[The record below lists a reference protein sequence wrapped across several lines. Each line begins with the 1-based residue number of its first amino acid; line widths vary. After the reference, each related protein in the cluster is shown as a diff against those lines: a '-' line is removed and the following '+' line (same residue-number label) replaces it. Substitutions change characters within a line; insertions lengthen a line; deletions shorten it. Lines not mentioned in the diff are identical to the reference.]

1 MVITPDKIA
10 WINQLI
16 LLTAGFFLLCS
27 FGLIAAAQVVG
38 CLRIYVMQSLLLAVS
53 AILLGIGYHSAD
65 LWIVAAIAIA
75 AKVIL
80 IPFLLRRTARHDMI
94 ARRELQQAINVPM
107 SLLIALAL
115 TVLAYYIVDPMTDHT
130 SRSIH
135 ANLPIG
141 FAAVLIAIYTITV
154 RREAL
159 PQMLSLLAI
168 ENGAFF
174 AGIAVAP
181 NFPLIGELAASFDV
195 LMVVLTL
202 GVLSTQI
209 HRLSGSTEVGTLSE
223 LRED

>member
-1 MVITPDKIA
+1 MTPDKIA
-10 WINQLI
+10 WINQLV

-27 FGLIAAAQVVG
+27 FGLIAASQVMG
-38 CLRIYVMQSLLLAVS
+38 CLRIYVMQSLLLAAS
-53 AILLGIGYHSAD
+53 AVLLGIDYHSTD
-65 LWIVAAIAIA
+65 LWIVAAVVII
-75 AKVIL
+75 AKVLL
-80 IPFLLRRTARHDMI
+80 IPFLLRRTARQAMI
-94 ARRELQQAINVPM
+94 ARRELQQVINVPM

-115 TVLAYYIVDPMTDHT
+115 TVLAYYLVGPMLSET
-130 SRSIH
+130 SPAVH

-174 AGIAVAP
+174 AGIAIAP
-181 NFPLIGELAASFDV
+181 NFPLIGELAGTFDV

-223 LRED
+223 LMED

>member
-1 MVITPDKIA
+1 MTPDAVELKA
-10 WINQLI
+10 LI
-16 LLTAGFFLLCS
+16 QLTAGFFLLCS

-38 CLRIYVMQSLLLAVS
+38 CLRIYVLQSLMLTLDAVLLAAVYRSGDLLAV
-53 AILLGIGYHSAD
+53 AVIYLIAKI
-65 LWIVAAIAIA
+65 IV
-75 AKVIL
+75 
-80 IPFLLRRTARHDMI
+80 IPFLLRRTARHAMI
-94 ARRELQQAINVPM
+94 ARRELQQVINVPM

-115 TVLAYYIVDPMTDHT
+115 TVLAYYISAPLMDHT
-130 SRSIH
+130 SSAVH
-135 ANLPIG
+135 VNLPIG

-174 AGIAVAP
+174 AGIAIAP

-223 LRED
+223 LMED

>member
-1 MVITPDKIA
+1 MTPDKVA
-10 WINQLI
+10 WIHELV

-38 CLRIYVMQSLLLAVS
+38 CLRIYVIQSSLLTIDALLLAKV
-53 AILLGIGYHSAD
+53 YHSAD
-65 LWIVAAIAIA
+65 LLAVAGIYLV
-75 AKVIL
+75 AKILL
-80 IPFLLRRTARHDMI
+80 IPFLLRRTARHAMI
-94 ARRELQQAINVPM
+94 ARRELQQVINVPM

-115 TVLAYYIVDPMTDHT
+115 TVVAYYITGPMMYHA
-130 SRSIH
+130 SRVVH

-174 AGIAVAP
+174 AGIAIAP
-181 NFPLIGELAASFDV
+181 NFPLIGELAAAFDV

-223 LRED
+223 LVED

>member
-1 MVITPDKIA
+1 MTLDKVA
-10 WINQLI
+10 WIHELI
-16 LLTAGFFLLCS
+16 LLVAGFFLLCS
-27 FGLIAAAQVVG
+27 FGLIAASQVMG
-38 CLRIYVMQSLLLAVS
+38 CLRIYVIQSLLLAAS
-53 AILLGIGYHSAD
+53 AVLLAIDYHSTD
-65 LWIVAAIAIA
+65 LWIVAAIAIT
-75 AKVIL
+75 AKVLL

-94 ARRELQQAINVPM
+94 ARRELQQVMNVPM
-107 SLLIALAL
+107 SLLVALVL
-115 TVLAYYIVDPMTDHT
+115 TVLAYYIVDPMMNHV

-174 AGIAVAP
+174 AGIAIAP

-209 HRLSGSTEVGTLSE
+209 HRLSGSTQVGTLSE
-223 LRED
+223 LLED

>member
-1 MVITPDKIA
+1 MTPDKAA
-10 WINQLI
+10 WIHQLI
-16 LLTAGFFLLCS
+16 LLTAGLFLLCS
-27 FGLIAAAQVVG
+27 FGLIAAAQVLG
-38 CLRIYVMQSLLLAVS
+38 CMRIYVIQSLLLTIDCV
-53 AILLGIGYHSAD
+53 LLALDYHSWD
-65 LWIVAAIAIA
+65 LLAVAAIYIV
-75 AKVIL
+75 AKVLL
-80 IPFLLRRTARHDMI
+80 IPFLLRRTARHAMI
-94 ARRELQQAINVPM
+94 ARRELQQVINVPM

-115 TVLAYYIVDPMTDHT
+115 TVWAYYLVGPMLPDTGPAV
-130 SRSIH
+130 H

-174 AGIAVAP
+174 AGIAIAP
-181 NFPLIGELAASFDV
+181 NFPLIGELAAAFDV
-195 LMVVLTL
+195 LIVVLTL

-209 HRLSGSTEVGTLSE
+209 HRLSGGTEVGTLSE

>member
-1 MVITPDKIA
+1 MTPDKVA
-10 WINQLI
+10 WIHELI
-16 LLTAGFFLLCS
+16 LLVAGFFLLCS
-27 FGLIAAAQVVG
+27 FGLIAASQVMG
-38 CLRIYVMQSLLLAVS
+38 CLRIYVIQSLLLAAS
-53 AILLGIGYHSAD
+53 AVLLGIDYHSTD
-65 LWIVAAIAIA
+65 LWIVAAIAIV
-75 AKVIL
+75 AKVVL

-94 ARRELQQAINVPM
+94 ARRELQQVINVPM

-115 TVLAYYIVDPMTDHT
+115 TVLAYYITGPMMDHT

-174 AGIAVAP
+174 AGIAIAP

-209 HRLSGSTEVGTLSE
+209 HGLSGSTEVGTLSE
-223 LRED
+223 LMED

>member
-1 MVITPDKIA
+1 MTPDKVA
-10 WINQLI
+10 WIHELI
-16 LLTAGFFLLCS
+16 LLVAGFFLLCS
-27 FGLIAAAQVVG
+27 FGLIAAAQVMG
-38 CLRIYVMQSLLLAVS
+38 CLRIYVIQSLLLATS
-53 AILLGIGYHSAD
+53 AVLLGIDHHSTD
-65 LWIVAAIAIA
+65 LWIVAAIAIV
-75 AKVIL
+75 AKVLL

-94 ARRELQQAINVPM
+94 ARRELQQVINVPM

-115 TVLAYYIVDPMTDHT
+115 TVLAYYIVDPMMVGT
-130 SRSIH
+130 SRSVH

-174 AGIAVAP
+174 AGIAIAP

-195 LMVVLTL
+195 LIVVLTL

-209 HRLSGSTEVGTLSE
+209 HRLSGSTEVGVLSE
-223 LRED
+223 LMED

>member
-1 MVITPDKIA
+1 MTPDKAA
-10 WINQLI
+10 WIHQLI
-16 LLTAGFFLLCS
+16 LLTAGLFLLCS
-27 FGLIAAAQVVG
+27 FGLIAAAQVLG
-38 CLRIYVMQSLLLAVS
+38 CMRIYVIQSLLLAAS
-53 AILLGIGYHSAD
+53 AVLLGIDHHSTD
-65 LWIVAAIAIA
+65 LWIVAALAVI
-75 AKVIL
+75 AKVLL
-80 IPFLLRRTARHDMI
+80 IPFLLRHTAQHAMI
-94 ARRELQQAINVPM
+94 ARRELQQVINVPM

-115 TVLAYYIVDPMTDHT
+115 TLLAYYLVGPMLPNTGPT
-130 SRSIH
+130 VH

-174 AGIAVAP
+174 AGIAIAP
-181 NFPLIGELAASFDV
+181 NFPLIGELAAAFDV
-195 LMVVLTL
+195 LIVVLTL

-209 HRLSGSTEVGTLSE
+209 HRLSGGTEVGTLSE

>member
-1 MVITPDKIA
+1 MTPDKVA
-10 WINQLI
+10 WIHELI
-16 LLTAGFFLLCS
+16 LLVAGFFLLCS
-27 FGLIAAAQVVG
+27 FGLIAASQVMG
-38 CLRIYVMQSLLLAVS
+38 CLRIYVIQSLLLAAS
-53 AILLGIGYHSAD
+53 AVLLAIDYHSTD
-65 LWIVAAIAIA
+65 LWIVAAIAIT
-75 AKVIL
+75 AKVLL

-94 ARRELQQAINVPM
+94 ARRELQQVMNVPM
-107 SLLIALAL
+107 SLLVALVL
-115 TVLAYYIVDPMTDHT
+115 TVLAYYIVDPMMNHV

-174 AGIAVAP
+174 AGIAIAP

-209 HRLSGSTEVGTLSE
+209 HRLSGSTQVGTLSE
-223 LRED
+223 LLED